1 VRQSFRKEEVSVPHY
16 KIAIVGAGPA
26 GYFTAQALQ
35 NSQSEELTFSIDMF
49 ERLPTMWGL
58 VRSGVAP
65 DHPKIK
71 SVSKVFEKVA
81 SEPNFRLFGNI
92 EIGSDL
98 DIEEICPRYDA
109 VVMCTGSH
117 LGKKLGI
124 PGEDLQG
131 SISAADFVPW
141 YNGHPDFASVEVPL
155 DGDTAVIIGAGNVA
169 MDCARMLALEPSE
182 LDPTDTATHAHQA
195 LHQSKIRKVYIMGR
209 RGVEHAAFTAPELR
223 ELPKLEHTDVIID
236 NEAVQS
242 ANERA
247 AAAGEIDKQLASNL
261 EAWRLIAE
269 SPQSGHERVMEFRF
283 LSTPKEIKGEGKVE
297 EIVFGVNEIKDGKVV
312 DTGKTYSVKTNLV
325 ISAIG
330 YHALPIK
337 GISFRDGK
345 VENENGRVLG
355 TNIYTVG
362 WAKRGPSGVIG
373 TNKSDASDVVKLLI
387 EDLDAEPKNGGDIT
401 VVLPH
406 DKTIIDQVAWSKINA
421 AEVAAGEALGKP
433 RLKEVDKEKLI
444 SLGQ

>member
-1 VRQSFRKEEVSVPHY
+1 MDPVTRY

-35 NSQSEELTFSIDMF
+35 NAQSDDLSFSIDMF

-71 SVSKVFEKVA
+71 TVAKVFEKVA
-81 SEPNFRLFGNI
+81 SDPDFRLFGNV
-92 EIGSDL
+92 EVGTDL
-98 DIEEICPRYDA
+98 DIEELCPRYDA
-109 VVMCTGSH
+109 VVMCTGSSI
-117 LGKKLGI
+117 GKTLGI
-124 PGEDLQG
+124 PGEDLPG
-131 SISAADFVPW
+131 SLSAADFVPW
-141 YNGHPDFASVEVPL
+141 YNGHPDYVNVNVPL

-169 MDCARMLALEPSE
+169 MDCARMLGIDPSE
-182 LDPTDTATHAHQA
+182 LDSTDTGDHALAA
-195 LHQSKIRKVYIMGR
+195 LHASGIRKVYIAGR
-209 RGVEHAAFTAPELR
+209 RGPEHAAFTAPELR
-223 ELPKLEHTDVIID
+223 ELPKLEHTDVIIE
-236 NEAVQS
+236 NSAVQE

-247 AAAGEIDKQLASNL
+247 QAAGEIDKQLASNL

-269 SPQSGHERVMEFRF
+269 KPLEGHDRVMEFRF
-283 LSTPKEIKGEGKVE
+283 LSAPKEIKGTDRVE
-297 EIVFGVNEIKDGKVV
+297 EVIFGINEIKGGKVV
-312 DTGKTYSVKTNLV
+312 DTGETYSIKTNLV
-325 ISAIG
+325 ITAIG

-337 GISFRDGK
+337 GISYRDGK
-345 VENENGRVLG
+345 VENDEGRVLG

-387 EDLDAEPKNGGDIT
+387 EDLGPEPKNGGDIS
-401 VVLPH
+401 VVIPQAI
-406 DKTIIDQVAWSKINA
+406 KVIDQEGWTKINA

-433 RLKEVDKEKLI
+433 RLKEVDIAKLI
-444 SLGQ
+444 SLAE

>member
-1 VRQSFRKEEVSVPHY
+1 MDPVPRY

-35 NSQSEELTFSIDMF
+35 NAQSDDLSFSIDMF

-71 SVSKVFEKVA
+71 TVAKVFEKVA
-81 SEPNFRLFGNI
+81 SDPDFRLFGNV
-92 EIGSDL
+92 EVGTDL
-98 DIEEICPRYDA
+98 DIEELCPRYDA
-109 VVMCTGSH
+109 VVMCTGSSI
-117 LGKKLGI
+117 GKTLGI
-124 PGEDLQG
+124 PGEDLPG
-131 SISAADFVPW
+131 SLSAADFVPW
-141 YNGHPDFASVEVPL
+141 YNGHPDYVNVNVPL

-169 MDCARMLALEPSE
+169 MDCARMLGIDPSE
-182 LDPTDTATHAHQA
+182 LDSTDTADHALAA
-195 LHQSKIRKVYIMGR
+195 LHASGIRKVYIAGR
-209 RGVEHAAFTAPELR
+209 RGPEHAAFTAPELR
-223 ELPKLEHTDVIID
+223 ELPKLEHTDVIIE
-236 NEAVQS
+236 NSAVQE

-247 AAAGEIDKQLASNL
+247 QAAGEIDKQLASNL

-269 SPQSGHERVMEFRF
+269 KPLEGHDRVMEFRF
-283 LSTPKEIKGEGKVE
+283 LSAPKEIKGTDRVE
-297 EIVFGVNEIKDGKVV
+297 EVIFGINEIKGGKVV
-312 DTGKTYSVKTNLV
+312 ETGETYSIKTNLV
-325 ISAIG
+325 ITAIG

-337 GISFRDGK
+337 GISYRDGK
-345 VENENGRVLG
+345 VENDEGRVLG

-387 EDLDAEPKNGGDIT
+387 EDLGPEPKNGGDIS
-401 VVLPH
+401 VVIPQAI
-406 DKTIIDQVAWSKINA
+406 KVIDQAGWTKINA

-433 RLKEVDKEKLI
+433 RLKEVDIAKLI
-444 SLGQ
+444 SLAE

>member
-1 VRQSFRKEEVSVPHY
+1 MDPVTRY

-35 NSQSEELTFSIDMF
+35 NAQSDDLSFSIDMF

-71 SVSKVFEKVA
+71 TVAKVFEKVA
-81 SEPNFRLFGNI
+81 SDPDFRLFGNV
-92 EIGSDL
+92 EVGTDL
-98 DIEEICPRYDA
+98 DIEELCPRYDA
-109 VVMCTGSH
+109 VVMCTGSSI
-117 LGKKLGI
+117 GKTLGI
-124 PGEDLQG
+124 PGEDLPG
-131 SISAADFVPW
+131 SLSAADFVPW
-141 YNGHPDFASVEVPL
+141 YNGHPDYVNVNVPL

-169 MDCARMLALEPSE
+169 MDCARMLGIDPSE
-182 LDPTDTATHAHQA
+182 LDSTDTADHALAA
-195 LHQSKIRKVYIMGR
+195 LHASGIRKVYIAGR
-209 RGVEHAAFTAPELR
+209 RGPEHAAFTAPELR
-223 ELPKLEHTDVIID
+223 ELPKLEHTDVIIE
-236 NEAVQS
+236 NSAVQE

-247 AAAGEIDKQLASNL
+247 QAAGEIDKQLASNL

-269 SPQSGHERVMEFRF
+269 KPLEGHDRVMEFRF
-283 LSTPKEIKGEGKVE
+283 LSAPKEIKGTDRVE
-297 EIVFGVNEIKDGKVV
+297 EVIFGINEIKGGKVV
-312 DTGKTYSVKTNLV
+312 ETGETYSIKTNLV
-325 ISAIG
+325 ITAIG

-337 GISFRDGK
+337 GISYRDGK
-345 VENENGRVLG
+345 VENDEGRVLG

-387 EDLDAEPKNGGDIT
+387 EDLDPEPKNGGDIS
-401 VVLPH
+401 VVIPQAI
-406 DKTIIDQVAWSKINA
+406 KVIDQAGWTKINA

-433 RLKEVDKEKLI
+433 RLKEVDIAKLI
-444 SLGQ
+444 SLAE

>member
-1 VRQSFRKEEVSVPHY
+1 MPHY
-16 KIAIVGAGPA
+16 KIAIIGAGPA

-35 NSQSEELTFSIDMF
+35 NSQSDELTFSIDMF

-81 SEPNFRLFGNI
+81 SEPNFRLFGNV
-92 EIGSDL
+92 EVGSDL

-109 VVMCTGSH
+109 VVMCTGSN

-124 PGEDLQG
+124 AGEDLPG
-131 SISAADFVPW
+131 SISAAEFVPW
-141 YNGHPDFASVEVPL
+141 YNGHPDYVGVEVPL

-182 LDPTDTATHAHQA
+182 LDVTDTAEHALKA
-195 LHQSKIRKVYIMGR
+195 LHASKIRKVYIMGR

-247 AAAGEIDKQLASNL
+247 SAAGEIDKQLASNL

-269 SPQSGHERVMEFRF
+269 NPQSGHERVMEFRF
-283 LSTPKEIKGEGKVE
+283 LSTPKEIQGQGKVE

-312 DTGKTYSVKTNLV
+312 DTGETYSVKTNLV

-345 VENENGRVLG
+345 VENDNGRVLG

-387 EDLDAEPKNGGDIT
+387 EDLSPEPKNGGDIT
-401 VVLPH
+401 VVLPQ